1 LQQQPGKGKP
11 TLNKHAK
18 TMKEKIVKAAEGQ
31 RINVLGDNQVIKLT
45 GKESNGQLAVI
56 IQNLPP
62 GVAVPKHVHTND
74 DEHFHLLE
82 GEVHFE
88 VGTDEYTLKAG
99 DMIFLPRHI
108 PHSLRVVGDKAAVVR
123 LSIIPAGAEEM
134 FMELDKLPDGPP
146 DFAKVAGICGRY
158 GVSFV

>member
-1 LQQQPGKGKP
+1 M
-11 TLNKHAK
+11 TIR
-18 TMKEKIVKAAEGQ
+18 EKIVKEAEGQ

-45 GKESNGQLAVI
+45 GKESNGRLAVI

-62 GVAVPKHVHTND
+62 GVAVPKHVHAND

-88 VGTDEYTLKAG
+88 VGTDEYILKAG

-108 PHSLRVVGDKAAVVR
+108 PHSLHVVGDKTAVVR
-123 LSIIPAGAEEM
+123 LSIVPAGAEEM
-134 FMELDKLPDGPP
+134 FIELDKLPDGPP
-146 DFAKVAGICGRY
+146 DFANVAEICGRY